1 MASLPPVADD
11 TLTTTTSGA
20 PRTVRLVRL
29 APTGGV
35 AKERRRSA
43 RRIGIAALVA
53 KAHAEREEMGET
65 VPHVPGDAARDKVEA
80 PAGKAAAVVMIAGDR
95 VMPVSNVLN
104 QPQNRPWKGGSWN
117 SFPMPQPSRASPS
130 RSAHAPRPTRFS
142 SSPDSFSNSPTA
154 TM

>member
-1 MASLPPVADD
+1 LTKESGLPVAIA
-11 TLTTTTSGA
+11 TTDPAGRAAVMVIGA
-20 PRTVRLVRL
+20 
-29 APTGGV
+29 
-35 AKERRRSA
+35 
-43 RRIGIAALVA
+43 GIAALVA

-80 PAGKAAAVVMIAGDR
+80 PAGKAAAVVMIAGAR
-95 VMPVSNVLN
+95 VMPGSNVPN